1 MRARRHR
8 QNGRR
13 DDVRASGGSGQERK
27 EEEDEEAKAILFA
40 CQQLLYYVWVVLRAT
55 IDHWDQAGPHLSV
68 SDPLD
73 FGGFRRSARAR
84 NEPNKSVVCE
94 MGTFSQL
101 HNNMWLCRPSN
112 LSIYLLQSH
121 PNWSILFLWSARG
134 VIYSLGLEMAIL
146 NRLF

>member
-27 EEEDEEAKAILFA
+27 EEEDEDAKAILFA
-40 CQQLLYYVWVVLRAT
+40 CQQLLYYVWVALRAT

-73 FGGFRRSARAR
+73 FGGFRRSARAC
-84 NEPNKSVVCE
+84 NEPNKSVVVKWE
-94 MGTFSQL
+94 HF
-101 HNNMWLCRPSN
+101 PSFTTTC
-112 LSIYLLQSH
+112 SCVGHRIYLSTPIPH

-146 NRLF
+146 SRLF